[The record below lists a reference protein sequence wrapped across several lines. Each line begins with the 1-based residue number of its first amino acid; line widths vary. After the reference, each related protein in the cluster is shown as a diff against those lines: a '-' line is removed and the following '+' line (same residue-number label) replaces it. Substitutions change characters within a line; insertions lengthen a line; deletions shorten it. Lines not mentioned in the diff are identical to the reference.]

1 MARPAPAIAKRW
13 EVTETHATFWLREDA
28 KWNDGVTVTAH
39 DFIFAWRTALK
50 PELGSQYA
58 FLLYAIKNGRAINQG
73 TLPSENLGVYAPDDF
88 TLVVELER
96 PVAFFDRMVT
106 FPTYLPI
113 REDFYNA
120 TNGRFGADAKDM
132 LYTGPF
138 VIDSWVHGSSL
149 LLERN
154 PHYWNQDAISLES
167 INIGYI
173 TADANATLNFFKDN
187 KIAYTTLNSENLSNA
202 LEQRWH
208 IKREQDGTVFFME
221 FNHRDERIT
230 RNWNLRRAMQ
240 LVMNMEELVY
250 KVTKLP
256 GYIPG
261 ESLFPGWLQG
271 VNDKFRK
278 EYPAPKLHL
287 DRDLALQHLEK
298 AKQELGIDE
307 LPQIVLL
314 SGDTPTSNLQSEW
327 VQAVLKSELGLEV
340 KIDKQIFKQRIAKM
354 TSGEFDMVLA
364 GWGPDYDDPLT
375 FGDLFAS
382 WNLNNRGRY
391 NNPEMDRL
399 IEVSQNTV
407 DQTIRME
414 AFAGIQN
421 IAFED
426 VVLLPMYERGV
437 TYVVHPMLK
446 GVKRHVVGPEVD
458 FSRAYIDPE
467 GV

>member
-1 MARPAPAIAKRW
+1 MSRSSLDNADSEASFAKSAGRQLLIYGLGAILIIALLMWGLQLLAGMVGSGATAGKAVDIENQSITIAIVTEPPQLNTALATDASSGMILGHVMEGLVRMGMDDKLEPAIAKRW

-28 KWNDGVTVTAH
+28 RWNDGVTVTAH
-39 DFIFAWRTALK
+39 DFIFAWRTALE

-73 TLPSENLGVYAPDDF
+73 TLPSESLGVYAPDEF

-113 REDFYNA
+113 REDFYTA

-154 PHYWNQDAISLES
+154 PHYWNQDAISLKS

-340 KIDKQIFKQRIAKM
+340 KIDKQIFI
-354 TSGEFDMVLA
+354 
-364 GWGPDYDDPLT
+364 
-375 FGDLFAS
+375 
-382 WNLNNRGRY
+382 
-391 NNPEMDRL
+391 
-399 IEVSQNTV
+399 
-407 DQTIRME
+407 
-414 AFAGIQN
+414 
-421 IAFED
+421 
-426 VVLLPMYERGV
+426 
-437 TYVVHPMLK
+437 
-446 GVKRHVVGPEVD
+446 
-458 FSRAYIDPE
+458 
-467 GV
+467 